1 MVALNIHSVMM
12 MMVLNTHSVM
22 MMVVLNI
29 HSMMMM
35 VALNTHSHQF
45 NGLPSVQFTSMMMA
59 VIMQQHF
66 VLKLSAKMFGII

>member
-1 MVALNIHSVMM
+1 MVALNIH
-12 MMVLNTHSVM
+12 TVM
-22 MMVVLNI
+22 MMVALNT
-29 HSMMMM
+29 HTVMMM